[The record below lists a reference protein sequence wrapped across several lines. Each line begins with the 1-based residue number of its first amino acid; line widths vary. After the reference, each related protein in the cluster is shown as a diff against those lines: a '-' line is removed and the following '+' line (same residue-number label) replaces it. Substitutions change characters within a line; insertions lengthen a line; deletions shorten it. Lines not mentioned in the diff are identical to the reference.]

1 MLTLVVSIIK
11 SHSET
16 LEHHWDYTC

>member
-11 SHSET
+11 SRSET

>member
-11 SHSET
+11 SRSER